1 MTRRDVRETYDRIA
15 AHFARTR
22 PEPWQEVVEFLE
34 GRSGVVGLDVGVG
47 NGRHAELL
55 ANSCR
60 RVVGLDLS
68 LAALSEARS
77 RARANG
83 FDMALVQSDAASLPL
98 SRDVVDLAVYVATI
112 HHLPTR
118 SQRIASLDELARV
131 LTTPGRAIVSAWSV
145 THDRFDA
152 EEGFDTTVDW
162 TLPDGEVVERFYH
175 VYDLSEFER
184 DVDESDLRR
193 LSSFASHGN
202 CYAVVAPEQ

>member
-22 PEPWQEVVEFLE
+22 PEPWREVSEFLE
-34 GRSGVVGLDVGVG
+34 GRSGAVGLDVGVG

-55 ANSCR
+55 ASACR
-60 RVVGLDLS
+60 RVVGIDLS

-83 FDMALVQSDAASLPL
+83 FDLALLQSDAVSLPL

-112 HHLPTR
+112 HHLPAS
-118 SQRIASLDELARV
+118 SQRVGSLDELARV
-131 LTTPGRAIVSAWSV
+131 LDPSGRAMVSAWSV

-152 EEGFDTTVDW
+152 EDGFDTTVDW

-175 VYDLSEFER
+175 VYEQAEFER

-193 LSSFASHGN
+193 LSSFESRGN